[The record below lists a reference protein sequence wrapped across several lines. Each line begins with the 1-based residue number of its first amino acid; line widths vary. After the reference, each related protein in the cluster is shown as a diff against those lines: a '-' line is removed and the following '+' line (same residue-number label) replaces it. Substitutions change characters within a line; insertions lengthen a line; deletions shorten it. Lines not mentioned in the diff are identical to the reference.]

1 MNISKLL
8 KRPLNNQKGFAIIIM
23 ISLISVTVVSY
34 TLYASNY
41 FLLLTHEVKQA
52 KRTINGINV
61 LQQVA
66 QTMYRAR
73 LKHYQ
78 MQVGAAA
85 NCAAQDPDYPTPLH
99 EICVP
104 DLSTKADGLC
114 IANPFVDPPVLC
126 IRAVGAGGTGLNILE
141 VTGYEEPTWYD
152 PYVKPILRDFNDF
165 SYSYGKTMVSLAEE
179 LSNRAIAYPEPDELP
194 TLAGAP
200 TLTKNPNV
208 NKPCGAGDTPSEECM
223 RCRDHDLTAPY
234 PAADSRR
241 PECFTLKVCIRADDG
256 VAAGVAG
263 DGFADCDPAVNEQW
277 IWQMV
282 AITNPV
288 GP

>member
-66 QTMYRAR
+66 QTMYRGR
-73 LKHYQ
+73 NKHFRYKNGPA
-78 MQVGAAA
+78 VS
-85 NCAAQDPDYPTPLH
+85 CAALDPDYPVELH
-99 EICVP
+99 ELCVP
-104 DLSTKADGLC
+104 DLTTKADGLC

-126 IRAVGAGGTGLNILE
+126 IRNAVNPNHRNILE
-141 VTGYEEPTWYD
+141 VTGYKEPTWYD
-152 PYVKPILRDFNDF
+152 PYVKPLLRDFNNF

-194 TLAGAP
+194 SLAGAP
-200 TLTKNPNV
+200 TLTKNPAV
-208 NKPCGAGDTPSEECM
+208 NKPCVNNTTPSEECM
-223 RCRDHDLTAPY
+223 RCRDHD
-234 PAADSRR
+234 AAVPPVDPMDSRR
-241 PECFTLKVCIRADDG
+241 PECFLLKVCVRPDDG

-263 DGFADCDPAVNEQW
+263 DGFADCDPAINEQW
-277 IWQMV
+277 IWQLV